1 MTNKE
6 AISIIES
13 IRENH
18 IPRKTVYDEALELAI
33 KALEEKVNDP
43 HNDPHYAECDYCKY
57 KDCSSNDYPC
67 CACGSAEEF
76 KSNWERR

>member
-33 KALEEKVNDP
+33 NALEEAQLDVKTLKLDLP
-43 HNDPHYAECDYCKY
+43 ELFRPSYDGGYLR
-57 KDCSSNDYPC
+57 
-67 CACGSAEEF
+67 GEE
-76 KSNWERR
+76 E